1 MSRLLTVADICER
14 YQCKE
19 KTARRY
25 MRQMEHM
32 ERPLRVTEKALEAW
46 EASRTYESASGNRTR
61 QTGRRAANKVYVIS
75 RVRPE
80 VIG

>member
-1 MSRLLTVADICER
+1 MNKLLTVNAICER

-32 ERPLRVTEKALEAW
+32 ERPLRVTVAALEAW
-46 EASRTYESASGNRTR
+46 EASRTYESASGAGPR
-61 QTGRRAANKVYVIS
+61 QTGHRETNRMYVIS

-80 VIG
+80 VVR

>member
-14 YQCKE
+14 YQCKD

-46 EASRTYESASGNRTR
+46 ESSRTYESASGVMPR
-61 QTGRRAANKVYVIS
+61 QTGRKEANRMYVIS